1 MFNFFKPK
9 PKPKP
14 KSKESD
20 LLKIVSRETVG
31 DMIIVHG
38 ICKKKVTPKDI
49 VPLTKVMEKSLGAE
63 VYVTVDKDDAH
74 KVKFVMVKTKAK

>member
-1 MFNFFKPK
+1 MFNFLKA
-9 PKPKP
+9 KP

-20 LLKIVSRETVG
+20 LLKIVSRETIG

-49 VPLTKVMEKSLGAE
+49 DPLTKVMEKSLAPE
-63 VYVTVDKDDAH
+63 AYVTIDKDDPH
-74 KVKFVMVKTKAK
+74 KVKFVMVNAKSK